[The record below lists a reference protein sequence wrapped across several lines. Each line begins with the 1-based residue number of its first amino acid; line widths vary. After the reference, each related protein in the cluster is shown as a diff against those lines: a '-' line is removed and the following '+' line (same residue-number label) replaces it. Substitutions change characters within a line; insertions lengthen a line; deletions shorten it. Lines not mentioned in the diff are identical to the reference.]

1 MTSYP
6 AVPITCDQ
14 FDALLAE
21 YMEDAL
27 DERAQHNAEAHV
39 SSCARCRGLVADL
52 VEIRD
57 EASRLPVLKPTHD
70 LWEGITARIETPEI
84 SINARRVTWRSRAR
98 LAAAAVVLVA
108 ATATVTWQVA
118 RHSPAQTS
126 GTVTAAQQPSAGVT
140 LTSDQVAAPYDKQI
154 TEVRRLLDSRAGT
167 LDSATMR
174 ILAINMRVIDDAIAR
189 MRAALDSMP
198 ANALLTQKLAKAYEL
213 KLNTLRQFAAM
224 STE

>member
-6 AVPITCDQ
+6 TVPMNCDQ

-27 DERAQHNAEAHV
+27 DDRAQHSAEAHV
-39 SSCARCRGLVADL
+39 ASCARCRGLVADL
-52 VEIRD
+52 IEIRD
-57 EASRLPVLKPTHD
+57 DAARLPVLKPTHD
-70 LWEGITARIETPEI
+70 LWDGITARIETPEI
-84 SINARRVTWRSRAR
+84 SVTSRQVAWRARVR
-98 LAAAAVVLVA
+98 LAAAAVVLIA
-108 ATATVTWQVA
+108 ATATITWQFA
-118 RHSPAQTS
+118 RKSPASLPTAS
-126 GTVTAAQQPSAGVT
+126 STVQPAPTGVA
-140 LTSDQVAAPYDKQI
+140 LTSNDVAATYDKQI

-167 LDSATMR
+167 LDSGTMR

-189 MRAALDSMP
+189 MRTALDSMP